1 MSYTVFKNNNKS
13 ITAPNE
19 SGEIVLKS
27 SIPRQIRIEVDRNEY
42 KFYAIIEKKY
52 LTLSEIE
59 AINPEECIFTAII
72 YPCGEILNPALVD
85 NEENYPILYKFV
97 DSCLGST
104 FSDYPIASFNG
115 MYCSN
120 NNIYFEENKTKLEF
134 EFSDFIDVKIRLNI
148 SPSGL
153 AKQTSFRLTSDD
165 VEIISLFQHNIT
177 IDASRVIS
185 GGTNTKYIYSLSFSF
200 INNRY
205 EQYDENVSGLSTK
218 DKVLSMIQDLSQ
230 GKQYPASGLI
240 YVGNYNN
247 GSNNMSITVHTIRY
261 VFSTG
266 SSLTVNALFTGKE
279 SGLSSSNNVD
289 YVNLVF
295 TPSLMEKLIF
305 SDDRTQL
312 S

>member
-120 NNIYFEENKTKLEF
+120 NNIYFEKNKTKLEF
-134 EFSDFIDVKIRLNI
+134 EFHSFIDVKIRLNI

-153 AKQTSFRLTSDD
+153 AKQTSFTLTSDD

-185 GGTNTKYIYSLSFSF
+185 AGTNTKYIYSLSFSF

-247 GSNNMSITVHTIRY
+247 GSSNMSIKVYTIRY

-279 SGLSSSNNVD
+279 SGLSSSNNID
-289 YVNLVF
+289 YINLAF

-305 SDDRTQL
+305 SDDHTQL